1 LSELAD
7 EELRQVVSF
16 VFGGDVRGLSV
27 IALGKLGGRD
37 LGYGSD
43 LDVIFVFDPSAA
55 PSPEDA
61 FGHFTRRAQRI
72 LRLLS
77 EPSFAGPGYELDT
90 RLRPSGSQGMLIT
103 SLGAFA
109 RYHGV
114 DTSEAREYGSS
125 ATSSGAAWERQTLLR
140 ARLSAG
146 DRELGAR
153 VLAIAH
159 EAAYQG
165 GAPPVEELI
174 RLRQRMQL
182 ELARE
187 RPGRYDLKAGKGGL
201 LDIEFCV
208 QWLQMRHGSD
218 FSVRTPDTG
227 EALEALHSGGY
238 LSRRLFDLLRDGYR
252 FLRRLEQR
260 IHVLTG
266 PSSSRIDAH
275 SPQLPQLARRMG
287 LQDEPGSSASEQLL
301 KRYEAMTANVRAAY
315 LEALGAT
322 GD

>member
-1 LSELAD
+1 V
-7 EELRQVVSF
+7 LRQVVNL
-16 VFGGDVRGLSV
+16 VCAGDARGLSV
-27 IALGKLGGRD
+27 IALGKLGGRE

-43 LDVIFVFDPSAA
+43 LDVIFVFDPSTA
-55 PSPEDA
+55 PSYQEA
-61 FGHFTRRAQRI
+61 FGFFTRRAQRI
-72 LRLLS
+72 LRVLS

-90 RLRPSGSQGMLIT
+90 RLRPSGSQGMLVT

-114 DTSEAREYGSS
+114 DTAEAREYASS
-125 ATSSGAAWERQTLLR
+125 ATSSGAAWERQALLR
-140 ARLSAG
+140 ARLCAG

-159 EAAYQG
+159 EAAYHG
-165 GAPPVEELI
+165 GAPPVEELT
-174 RLRQRMQL
+174 RMRQRMQL

-187 RPGRYDLKAGKGGL
+187 RPGHYDLKVGKGGL

-208 QWLQMRHGSD
+208 QWLQMRHGD
-218 FSVRTPDTG
+218 DLSVRTTDTG
-227 EALEALHSGGY
+227 EALEALHAGGY
-238 LSRRLFDLLRDGYR
+238 LNRRLFDLLRDGYR

-266 PSSSRIDAH
+266 QSSSQIDAH
-275 SPQLPQLARRMG
+275 SPRLGQLARRMG

-301 KRYEAMTANVRAAY
+301 ARYEAVTANVRAAY
-315 LEALGAT
+315 LEALGAS
-322 GD
+322 GE